1 MRLDAARITGTTLTL
16 APAAQAQRDAATMRE
31 LTHGVMGPVAELW
44 IVLGASLDR
53 SDLADKLA
61 ISERVARTW
70 PANAVVVRHAVFL
83 AFADKLPR
91 AQILLARA
99 LRTFP
104 HRRDATILILEQAL
118 AADPAVIEPLL
129 LMARRAPVSPPSVQ
143 K

>member
-1 MRLDAARITGTTLTL
+1 
-16 APAAQAQRDAATMRE
+16 MRE
-31 LTHGVMGPVAELW
+31 LTHGLMAPVAELW
-44 IVLGASLDR
+44 IVLGARLDR

-83 AFADKLPR
+83 ALDGKVPR
-91 AQILLARA
+91 ARGLLARA
-99 LRTFP
+99 LQTFP

-118 AADPAVIEPLL
+118 AADPTAIEPLL
-129 LMARRAPVSPPSVQ
+129 VMARSAHAPALNSR